1 MLRRLLVFLAFV
13 SIALVPASP
22 AAAHNTLLSSDPAD
36 GAALTEPPTWMT
48 LVFDKSVPLETLS
61 IELIDATGVITTLS
75 GSTHGATGDT
85 VVVTPLPALTPGE
98 VTTRWRLVGPDG
110 HPLTGRVSFT
120 VPASV
125 TATIEA
131 TSATAQPGVGPD
143 TTQLPSLPS
152 ADVGTGATGAAALGF
167 GEPWSTPSTMRWLF
181 RVLSYL
187 AIMTVGG
194 VIATTAF
201 VWKRAWSH
209 PSIQR
214 LAACALVV
222 AVVLAIAQLLVIA
235 SDIRAEP
242 PWRALAGLS
251 AAFETDAGIALALR
265 VMLIVGLAWVMFF
278 MRAADEWNRWIAAGG
293 CTLVLLAT
301 WAYAGHSRSMRWSL
315 IGIPVDVA
323 HHAAAAA
330 WIGGLAIVGIVAIRD
345 TEADEMVDIVQ
356 RFARLAATSVAV
368 IVVTGAIQ
376 ALRLV
381 GTPSSLFAADH
392 GRYLLLKLAVMGI
405 MLKVADVNRQRVN
418 RRFQDARSATPHAV
432 YNLRR
437 AMGTE
442 LAVGLGVIAIT
453 AAMVVSPPAVAQE
466 SSSSSI
472 ATMSTLPVSAVSIT
486 TTTITPPVTA
496 VLVEQQSPESPV
508 SAPCAIAGALVSGST
523 GDDVTCLQQA
533 LIVQSLLEGAP
544 SGAFDA
550 ATDQAVRTFQIKRSL
565 LADGVVGPTTATAL
579 GIWATS

>member
-36 GAALTEPPTWMT
+36 GAALTELPTQMT
-48 LVFDKSVPLETLS
+48 LVFDKSVPLDTLS
-61 IELIDATGVITTLS
+61 IELIDATGVRTTLS
-75 GSTHGATGDT
+75 GSTHGASGDT

-110 HPLTGRVSFT
+110 HTITGRVSFT
-120 VPASV
+120 IRASV
-125 TATIEA
+125 TTTIEA
-131 TSATAQPGVGPD
+131 TSATAQPGVGPA
-143 TTQLPSLPS
+143 TTQPPSLSS
-152 ADVGTGATGAAALGF
+152 ANGGAGATGAVDLGF
-167 GEPWSTPSTMRWLF
+167 GEPWSTPSTLRWLF
-181 RVLSYL
+181 RLLSYL

-194 VIATTAF
+194 VLATTAF

-209 PSIQR
+209 PSLQR
-214 LAACALVV
+214 LAACALVI
-222 AVVLAIAQLLVIA
+222 AIVLAIAQLLVIA

-265 VMLIVGLAWVMFF
+265 VMLIVGLTWVMFF
-278 MRAADEWNRWIAAGG
+278 MHATDEWNRWIAAGG
-293 CTLVLLAT
+293 CTLLLLAT

-368 IVVTGAIQ
+368 IVGTGAIQ

-381 GTPSSLFAADH
+381 GSPSRLFAADH
-392 GRYLLLKLAVMGI
+392 GRYLLLKLAIMGI

-418 RRFQDARSATPHAV
+418 RRFRDARTATPHVV

-466 SSSSSI
+466 SASSI
-472 ATMSTLPVSAVSIT
+472 ATMSALPGSTVSIT
-486 TTTITPPVTA
+486 TTTLAQPVTA
-496 VLVEQQSPESPV
+496 VLANQRSPGS
-508 SAPCAIAGALVSGST
+508 SASAVCLIAGTLVSGST

-533 LIVQSLLEGAP
+533 LIVQSLLEGSP

-550 ATDQAVRTFQIKRSL
+550 ATDQAVRTFQFERSL
-565 LADGVVGPTTATAL
+565 LADGIVGPVTAAAL

>member
-1 MLRRLLVFLAFV
+1 MLRRLLVFLAFI

-22 AAAHNTLLSSDPAD
+22 AAAHNTLLSSDPTD
-36 GAALTEPPTWMT
+36 GAALTELPTQMT
-48 LVFDKSVPLETLS
+48 LVFDKSVPLDTLS
-61 IELIDATGVITTLS
+61 IELIDATGVRTTLS

-120 VPASV
+120 IPASV
-125 TATIEA
+125 TTTIA
-131 TSATAQPGVGPD
+131 AASTTTQTDVGPA
-143 TTQLPSLPS
+143 TTQPASLPS
-152 ADVGTGATGAAALGF
+152 ANGGTGAAGAAAPGF
-167 GEPWSTPSTMRWLF
+167 EEPWSTPSTMRWLF

-201 VWKRAWSH
+201 VWKRTWSH
-209 PSIQR
+209 PSLQR

-222 AVVLAIAQLLVIA
+222 TVVLAIAQLLVIA

-278 MRAADEWNRWIAAGG
+278 MHATDEWNRWIAAGG
-293 CTLVLLAT
+293 CTLLLLAT

-323 HHAAAAA
+323 HHAAAAS

-418 RRFQDARSATPHAV
+418 RRFQAARTATPHAV

-442 LAVGLGVIAIT
+442 LAVGLGVIAVT

-466 SSSSSI
+466 SASSI
-472 ATMSTLPVSAVSIT
+472 ATTSTLPVSAVSIT
-486 TTTITPPVTA
+486 TTTTPTSTA

-508 SAPCAIAGALVSGST
+508 SALCVIAGALVSGST

-533 LIVQSLLEGAP
+533 LIVQSLLEGTP

-550 ATDQAVRTFQIKRSL
+550 ATDQAVRAFQIERSL
-565 LADGVVGPTTATAL
+565 LADGVVGPATATAL